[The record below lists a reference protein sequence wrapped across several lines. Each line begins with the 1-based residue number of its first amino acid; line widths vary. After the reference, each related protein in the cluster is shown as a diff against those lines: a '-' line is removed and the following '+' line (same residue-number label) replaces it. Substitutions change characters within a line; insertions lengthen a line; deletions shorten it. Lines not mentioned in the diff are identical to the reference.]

1 MIIILTGPTDPH
13 ADAVIE
19 RLERRGAEYL
29 RFDEGD
35 YPARANLSFGCAPDG
50 RTATIL
56 RTQERTVDLERVSTI
71 WRRRPSPPE
80 PPAAVQ
86 DPAWRRYVELEC
98 EAMLTAVWHTLPCRW
113 LPAPTSVL
121 RRADLKPLQLK
132 LAAELGLELP
142 PTLITSDPQ
151 AFLDFYREHDGDLVS
166 KLLGTALTKALGGS
180 QLARF
185 TQRVT
190 RRDVGYADSI
200 RYAPMIFQAYVPKQV
215 ELRITVVG
223 EQVFAAEIHSQ
234 KANRTRVDWRRYDMT
249 HTLIIRTPCRT
260 TSGAAARAGAAARP
274 PLRRHRHGAHP
285 RRQVRVP
292 RDQPQRPVPVD
303 RDEHGAA
310 DQRRDLRP
318 AHGARGGLS
327 AQEDDDM
334 NSEIS
339 KTTIEI
345 LDEMVRLAGER
356 LSPRDG
362 ERRLRQVARD
372 KQGVEL
378 DVLWEQEAMNSGV
391 HYDALLRVPGQG
403 TVSVGYCPDRGVPG
417 RCGARS
423 AGARTRC
430 CASTRSA

>member
-1 MIIILTGPTDPH
+1 MIIILTGPNDPH

-29 RFDEGD
+29 RFDEAD
-35 YPARANLSFGCAPDG
+35 YPARANLSLRCAPDG
-50 RTATIL
+50 RSATIL
-56 RTQERTVDLERVSTI
+56 RTQERSVDLERVSTI

-80 PPAAVQ
+80 APDAVQ
-86 DPAWRRYVELEC
+86 DPAWRHYVELEC

-166 KLLGTALTKALGGS
+166 KLLGTAMTKALKGS

-200 RYAPMIFQAYVPKQV
+200 RYAPMIFQAYVPKRV

-249 HTLIIRTPCRT
+249 HTPHYPHTLPDDVRRGCLELVRRLGLRYGAIDMVLTPDGRYVFLEINPNGQYLWIE
-260 TSGAAARAGAAARP
+260 TSTGLPISDAICDLLMERAAA
-274 PLRRHRHGAHP
+274 
-285 RRQVRVP
+285 
-292 RDQPQRPVPVD
+292 
-303 RDEHGAA
+303 
-310 DQRRDLRP
+310 
-318 AHGARGGLS
+318 
-327 AQEDDDM
+327 
-334 NSEIS
+334 
-339 KTTIEI
+339 
-345 LDEMVRLAGER
+345 
-356 LSPRDG
+356 
-362 ERRLRQVARD
+362 
-372 KQGVEL
+372 
-378 DVLWEQEAMNSGV
+378 
-391 HYDALLRVPGQG
+391 
-403 TVSVGYCPDRGVPG
+403 
-417 RCGARS
+417 
-423 AGARTRC
+423 
-430 CASTRSA
+430 